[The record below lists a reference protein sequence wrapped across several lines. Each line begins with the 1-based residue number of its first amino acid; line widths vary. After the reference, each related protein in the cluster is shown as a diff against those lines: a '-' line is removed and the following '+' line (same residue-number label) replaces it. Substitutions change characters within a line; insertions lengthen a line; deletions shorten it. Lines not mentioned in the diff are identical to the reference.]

1 MPQPKPKRKP
11 SAKRKP
17 AAKRPPE
24 PKPQVNRMTETAA
37 PPDDSQTEEQRQAEQ
52 NQIEETQE
60 ERDAAGAARR
70 EKVLTPNEPD
80 APLAYEPQRQELEN
94 ADFDHYGAANK
105 RQAELDAEREEH
117 NRRTGDAS
125 L

>member
-1 MPQPKPKRKP
+1 MPQPKRAAKKKP
-11 SAKRKP
+11 AAKKPAAKPKP

-24 PKPQVNRMTETAA
+24 PKPQVNRMTETSA
-37 PPDDSQTEEQRQAEQ
+37 PPVEDQTPPV
-52 NQIEETQE
+52 EETQE

-70 EKVLTPNEPD
+70 EKVLTPTEPD

-94 ADFDHYGAANK
+94 AGFDHYSAANK

>member
-1 MPQPKPKRKP
+1 MPQPKRAAKKKP
-11 SAKRKP
+11 AAKKPAAKPKP

-24 PKPQVNRMTETAA
+24 PKPQVNRMTETSA
-37 PPDDSQTEEQRQAEQ
+37 PPV
-52 NQIEETQE
+52 EETQE

-70 EKVLTPNEPD
+70 EKVLTPTEPD

-94 ADFDHYGAANK
+94 AGFDHYGAANK